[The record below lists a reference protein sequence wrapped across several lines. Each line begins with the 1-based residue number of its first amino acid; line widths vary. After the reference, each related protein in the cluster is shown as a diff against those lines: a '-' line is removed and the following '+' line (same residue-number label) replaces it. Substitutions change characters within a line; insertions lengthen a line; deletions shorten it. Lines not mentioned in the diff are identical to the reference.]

1 MSAWNGRERLFIQ
14 ITFLKIFL
22 SIGMGLACGQ
32 DPDIVK
38 QISEWV
44 RSAVKIPFFP
54 KMTPNITDIREIAR
68 AAKAGGADGV
78 TATNTVSTL
87 MHMNAQG
94 VAWPNVGEEARF
106 VPDPFSI
113 KITRRFTNF

>member
-1 MSAWNGRERLFIQ
+1 
-14 ITFLKIFL
+14 
-22 SIGMGLACGQ
+22 MGLACGQ

-87 MHMNAQG
+87 MHMDAQG

-106 VPDPFSI
+106 VPDAFSI
-113 KITRRFTNF
+113 KTIHGGVHEFLTYFR